1 MLNSKRKKKKLSF
14 HSKKNFFKTNSSLK
28 HLAFSKTPSVFSVSY
43 FFHLHFESLERPI
56 LTTLIFNGA
65 YRCRQST
72 VEKMLKCTSG
82 FSEQIAPFK
91 ATKKGIGE

>member
-1 MLNSKRKKKKLSF
+1 MLNSKRKKKAFFPLQ
-14 HSKKNFFKTNSSLK
+14 KKIFLTNSSLK
-28 HLAFSKTPSVFSVSY
+28 HLAFSKTPSVLSVSY
-43 FFHLHFESLERPI
+43 FFHLHFESLETSI
-56 LTTLIFNGA
+56 LTTLIFNGG